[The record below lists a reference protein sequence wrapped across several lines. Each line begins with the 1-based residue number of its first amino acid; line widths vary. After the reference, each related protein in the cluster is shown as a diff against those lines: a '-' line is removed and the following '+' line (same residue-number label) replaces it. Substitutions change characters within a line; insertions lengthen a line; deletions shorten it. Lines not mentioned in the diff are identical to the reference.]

1 MTHVITRWFKTYFT
15 DPEGVILAVL
25 LVGGFAIVIFM
36 GEMLA
41 PLLASVVVAYLLEA
55 LVQWLQRRGIARS
68 LSVYIV
74 FALFLAVVGFI
85 AFRLMPVMSIEIT
98 QLIQNK
104 LPVMVDHVQQSL
116 LTLPLQFP
124 NFITEAQVR
133 GLFAEIGGAISAIGQ
148 KILSVSMASIS
159 GVFTLLIYLVLVPV
173 LVFFLLKDK
182 QLLIDWLTGFLP
194 RERGLATRVWR
205 EMDLQIGNYV
215 RGKITEI
222 IVVSVATYI
231 AFAVMGLQ
239 YEIVLAFLVGL
250 SVIVP
255 YIGAIVVTVPVA
267 LIAYFQWG
275 WSADFAYLMVS
286 YTVIQVIDGYLL
298 VPLLFSEAV
307 NLHPIA
313 IITAVLVF
321 GGVWGFWGVFFAI
334 PLATLVKAVFNAWPR
349 SFESDLPS

>member
-1 MTHVITRWFKTYFT
+1 MNHVITRWFKTYFT
-15 DPEGVILAVL
+15 DPEGIILAVL
-25 LVGGFAIVIFM
+25 LILGFAIVIFM

-55 LVQWLQRRGIARS
+55 LIQWSQRRGVAR
-68 LSVYIV
+68 LVAVYLV
-74 FALFLAVVGFI
+74 FTMFLTLVGFVT
-85 AFRLMPVMSIEIT
+85 FRLMPAMSIEIT

-104 LPVMVDHVQQSL
+104 LPVMIEQAQQTL
-116 LTLPLQFP
+116 LTLPQQFP
-124 NFITEAQVR
+124 NFVTETQVR
-133 GLFAEIGGAISAIGQ
+133 GLLADVGVVISSMGQ
-148 KILSVSMASIS
+148 KILSISIASIS

-182 QLLIDWLTGFLP
+182 FILIDWLTGFLP
-194 RERGLATRVWR
+194 RERGLATRIWR

-222 IVVSVATYI
+222 IVVSVVTYI

-239 YEIVLAFLVGL
+239 YELVLAVLVGL

-255 YIGAIVVTVPVA
+255 YIGAIAVTIPVA
-267 LIAYFQWG
+267 LIGYFQWG
-275 WSADFAYLMVS
+275 WTPDFAYLIVV
-286 YTVIQVIDGYLL
+286 YTIIQVLDGYVL

-321 GGVWGFWGVFFAI
+321 GGLWGFWGVFFAI
-334 PLATLVKAVFNAWPR
+334 PLATLVKAVFTAWPR
-349 SFESDLPS
+349 SVESELPG